1 MASSGSALPAGGG
14 TKEQLV
20 ESIATHLRKLKRDE
34 LKSLSDRLDQGTLRF
49 GDLTLSGEGG
59 FGFQEEVRE
68 ESGSGESGGSG
79 ETGGSDSDSK
89 DGDDDSML
97 ERGADAGRGLL
108 DRAKGVIGG

>member
-68 ESGSGESGGSG
+68 ETGSSESGDA
-79 ETGGSDSDSK
+79 GGSDSDSK
-89 DGDDDSML
+89 DGDDESML

>member
-1 MASSGSALPAGGG
+1 MASSGSGQPAGGG
-14 TKEQLV
+14 TKEQLI

-68 ESGSGESGGSG
+68 ESDSG
-79 ETGGSDSDSK
+79 SK
-89 DGDDDSML
+89 DGDDENML
-97 ERGADAGRGLL
+97 ARGADAGRGLL

>member
-1 MASSGSALPAGGG
+1 
-14 TKEQLV
+14 
-20 ESIATHLRKLKRDE
+20 
-34 LKSLSDRLDQGTLRF
+34 LRF

-68 ESGSGESGGSG
+68 ESGSGDSGGS
-79 ETGGSDSDSK
+79 ESK
-89 DGDDDSML
+89 DGDDENML